1 MIKIL
6 LIEDDPFN
14 RQQVSKYLQRRG
26 YETLEAGNEKDGRAL
41 MAQERPQ
48 LLLLDI
54 VIPEKP
60 DTRVEHHLS
69 RGVDLAVESKRQY
82 PDMGVILF
90 SAYPDRGRAFFD
102 LIQQGYRGLAYKLK
116 GCPPQQLLDAI
127 RQVEE
132 GLVILDPEVTVL
144 RLEASAILNRL
155 DPEERKA
162 VELALT
168 HLPELSSQELAI
180 ARRLAG
186 AQSNKRIAEGLTLS
200 SKTVSNY
207 TTNIYSKLGLTESP
221 ARKMILLAKA
231 LIVWEL
237 QYG

>member
-1 MIKIL
+1 MKIL

-14 RQQVSKYLQRRG
+14 RQQVARYLQRRG
-26 YETLEAGNEKDGRAL
+26 YQTLEAGSERDGRTLIAE
-41 MAQERPQ
+41 ERPQ

-54 VIPEKP
+54 VIPAELNA
-60 DTRVEHHLS
+60 RIEHHLS
-69 RGVDLAVESKRQY
+69 RGVELAVESKRHY
-82 PDMGVILF
+82 PDMGVVLF

-144 RLEASAILNRL
+144 RLEAKAILDHL
-155 DPEERKA
+155 DPDERKA
-162 VELALT
+162 VELALA

-186 AQSNKRIAEGLTLS
+186 AQSTKRIADGLILS

-207 TTNIYSKLGLTESP
+207 TTNIYSKLGLTESA

-231 LIVWEL
+231 LLVWEL

>member
-1 MIKIL
+1 
-6 LIEDDPFN
+6 
-14 RQQVSKYLQRRG
+14 
-26 YETLEAGNEKDGRAL
+26 
-41 MAQERPQ
+41 
-48 LLLLDI
+48 
-54 VIPEKP
+54 
-60 DTRVEHHLS
+60 
-69 RGVDLAVESKRQY
+69 
-82 PDMGVILF
+82 
-90 SAYPDRGRAFFD
+90 
-102 LIQQGYRGLAYKLK
+102 
-116 GCPPQQLLDAI
+116 
-127 RQVEE
+127 
-132 GLVILDPEVTVL
+132 
-144 RLEASAILNRL
+144 
-155 DPEERKA
+155 
-162 VELALT
+162 LALT